1 MVKRLTNRKGQS
13 ILEYLV
19 IATIVVLA
27 VLAIRGTVTEKMNN
41 VMTESTNKVDE
52 AATALQSFKL
62 EKP

>member
-1 MVKRLTNRKGQS
+1 MVKRLMNRKGQS